1 MELSNFGVNNGGHQ
15 DDETVIL
22 LGNDTSA
29 SFGNTST
36 AARSRDVTVIV
47 TEGTLPSTTHSTYNN
62 RRHPTAALTPTLTT
76 ATPVASHTTTVPEMV
91 PLLPTGPAD
100 HYLEPIQSHNAGG
113 LPASSLY
120 PSTPVASGSLTFGHV
135 TEQITEQSSEQP
147 KHKERRS
154 RKGSRAPQP
163 PSNSKKSTSGNAGE
177 TSDSAQPSS
186 VTPSSGKTGK
196 DKGAA
201 ATAVERPA
209 QAHSFHTEAAAEVQ
223 KMEKELLTLLSDF
236 NTGKLRAFGH
246 GCSMEEMEQIRDQQ
260 ENLAKLHF
268 DLAGKQDL
276 SAPLNEEA
284 IRTANDNMDRLMS
297 DLERLSMAIGKLDPA
312 AAKLHQSCN
321 DNTGATTDEL
331 PTYRRTSTYAV
342 SSDMAFADTDR

>member
-177 TSDSAQPSS
+177 TSESAQPSS

-201 ATAVERPA
+201 TTAVERPA

>member
-29 SFGNTST
+29 SFGNNST

-76 ATPVASHTTTVPEMV
+76 ATPVASHTTVPEMM

>member
-1 MELSNFGVNNGGHQ
+1 MELSNFGGGHL

-22 LGNDTSA
+22 LGNDANA
-29 SFGNTST
+29 SFGNNST
-36 AARSRDVTVIV
+36 AARPRDVTVIV
-47 TEGTLPSTTHSTYNN
+47 TEGTLPPTTVPSQSSYNN
-62 RRHPTAALTPTLTT
+62 RRHPPAALTPTLTT
-76 ATPVASHTTTVPEMV
+76 ATPVASSHAITVPELV

-100 HYLEPIQSHNAGG
+100 HYVDPMHSHNAGG
-113 LPASSLY
+113 LPVSSLY
-120 PSTPVASGSLTFGHV
+120 PLTPVASGSLTFGHV
-135 TEQITEQSSEQP
+135 TEQTTESSEQP

-177 TSDSAQPSS
+177 TSDSVQPSS

-196 DKGAA
+196 DKAA
-201 ATAVERPA
+201 ATSVERPA

-246 GCSMEEMEQIRDQQ
+246 GCSMEAMEQIRDQQ

-284 IRTANDNMDRLMS
+284 IRTANDNMDRLMT

-312 AAKLHQSCN
+312 AAKLHQSSN
-321 DNTGATTDEL
+321 DNTVADEL
-331 PTYRRTSTYAV
+331 PTYRRPSTYAV
-342 SSDMAFADTDR
+342 SSDMAFTDNDR